1 MFVAVFVALLGLALP
16 FLTIAGSAVR
26 AQPPADLDVFARKV
40 REVIR
45 LEYADPIR
53 FNYTEEGRDVDIS
66 MFGKVSV
73 GPLQTFEVRQN
84 PPGEAW
90 RRLVAID
97 GKPLAA
103 AELARRDAEH
113 EREMRRKAER
123 EQSETPR
130 QRAARLEK
138 EAEELRER
146 DEILD
151 DAERVFAFTFVAREN
166 VDGQPVI
173 VVDLTPRP
181 HAIAKTSEGQ
191 RMKRF
196 AGRLW
201 VAESDY
207 RLARVR
213 LHAIDSVSVG
223 WGVVAKVERGS
234 GFDFAR
240 KKVAGAWVASRLTIE
255 GSGSTLLFRSFAI
268 KTVTTYANHRPYA
281 GTVTLQKPFHRGER

>member
-1 MFVAVFVALLGLALP
+1 MVVAARVALLVFALP
-16 FLTIAGSAVR
+16 FLTAAGSAGRV
-26 AQPPADLDVFARKV
+26 QPPPDLDAFARKV

-97 GKPLAA
+97 SKPLAA
-103 AELARRDAEH
+103 DELARRDAEH
-113 EREMRRKAER
+113 ERQMRRKAER
-123 EQSETPR
+123 EQLESPR
-130 QRAARLEK
+130 QRAARLKK
-138 EAEELRER
+138 EADELRER

-151 DAERVFAFTFVAREN
+151 DAERVFTFTFVARET

-181 HAIAKTSEGQ
+181 NASVKTSEGQ

-201 VAESDY
+201 VGESDY

-234 GFDFAR
+234 GFDFVR
-240 KKVAGAWVASRLTIE
+240 KKVAGAWVASHLTIE
-255 GSGSTLLFRSFAI
+255 GSGNTLLFRSFEI
-268 KTVTTYANHRPYA
+268 KTVTTYTNHRPYA
-281 GTVTLQKPFHRGER
+281 ASVD

>member
-1 MFVAVFVALLGLALP
+1 MFVAARVALLGLALAL
-16 FLTIAGSAVR
+16 LTIDGSAVR
-26 AQPPADLDVFARKV
+26 VQPPSDLDAFARKV

-123 EQSETPR
+123 ERSETPR
-130 QRAARLEK
+130 QRAARLKE

-181 HAIAKTSEGQ
+181 QAIVKTSEGQ

-201 VAESDY
+201 VGESDY

-234 GFDFAR
+234 GFDFVR

-255 GSGSTLLFRSFAI
+255 GTGNTLLFRSFAI
-268 KTVTTYANHRPYA
+268 KTVTTYTNHRPYA
-281 GTVTLQKPFHRGER
+281 AATVPRQL

>member
-1 MFVAVFVALLGLALP
+1 MVVAARVALLVVALP
-16 FLTIAGSAVR
+16 LLPAAGSAVR
-26 AQPPADLDVFARKV
+26 VQPPPDLDAFARKV

-113 EREMRRKAER
+113 ERQMRHKAER
-123 EQSETPR
+123 EQSESPR
-130 QRAARLEK
+130 QRAARLK
-138 EAEELRER
+138 KDADELRER

-151 DAERVFAFTFVAREN
+151 DAERVFAFTFVSRES
-166 VDGQPVI
+166 VDGQAVV

-181 HAIAKTSEGQ
+181 NAIVKTSEGQ

-201 VAESDY
+201 VGESDY

-213 LHAIDSVSVG
+213 LHAIDGVSVG

-234 GFDFAR
+234 GFDFVRR
-240 KKVAGAWVASRLTIE
+240 KVGGAWVASRLTIE
-255 GSGSTLLFRSFAI
+255 GSGNTLLFRSFEI
-268 KTVTTYANHRPYA
+268 KTVTTYTDHRPYVA
-281 GTVTLQKPFHRGER
+281 AVD